1 MSSNHFQKARRLTA
15 AAIAVIALS
24 SCASVTSRHQPL
36 PQVTLE
42 QLELPTV
49 STTELARWPQEGW
62 WRNYSDETLNQLIE
76 QAFTGSPNLQVLGTR
91 VASADAIADGTKKLQ
106 DPTGGVKLSLNG
118 QQYTENYIYPPT
130 LGGTWQE
137 SGLLAANF
145 SWDLDL
151 WGKKRA
157 QYKATLGQAAAA
169 RFEYEAARLAV
180 ASNIVA
186 LHAQLS
192 SLETRSSTLSEQIAL
207 QNQLKQ
213 RWLERE
219 QAGLQATQ
227 NSLQI
232 DIVIGQLLQLQA
244 TLNAQREIGRA
255 QLAALIGLTPAQLP
269 NISASSDWR
278 TLTLPSTISVD
289 LLGKRADIA
298 AQRHLIEASVQNV
311 KAAKAEFYPN
321 INLNVNVGFQA
332 LGLDRLFKSSSQ
344 FAAVE
349 PAISLPIFSGAAL
362 NSNLRM
368 KQATLD
374 STIAQYNQTVYQAIS
389 DAHQQ
394 LASHRESGVR
404 LNQQQRILASQSKLS
419 QLANERYRQGISAQ
433 MEYLMMQSAQLREH
447 DSLEAAYAA
456 RRVQEAKLATSL
468 GTGFDELW
476 NKP

>member
-1 MSSNHFQKARRLTA
+1 MSSKHFQKTRRLTVMA
-15 AAIAVIALS
+15 VAIVVLS
-24 SCASVTSRHQPL
+24 SCASITSQHQPL

-42 QLELPTV
+42 QLSLPAA
-49 STTELARWPQEGW
+49 STEDLARWPQQGW
-62 WRNYSDETLNQLIE
+62 WRAYNDETLNLLIE

-106 DPTGGVKLSLNG
+106 YPTGGVKLSLNG

-169 RFEYEAARLAV
+169 RFEYDAARLAV

-192 SLETRSSTLSEQIAL
+192 SLETRNQILSEQITL

-255 QLAALIGLTPAQLP
+255 QLAALIGMTPAQLP
-269 NISASSDWR
+269 NIHASGNWR
-278 TLTLPSTISVD
+278 TLPLPTSIPVD

-332 LGLDRLFKSSSQ
+332 LGLDKLFKSSSQ
-344 FAAVE
+344 FGSVE

-368 KQATLD
+368 KQASLD

-394 LASHRESGVR
+394 LASHRESGGR
-404 LNQQQRILASQSKLS
+404 INQQQRILNSQSKLT
-419 QLANERYRQGISAQ
+419 QLANERYRQGISPQ
-433 MEYLMMQSAQLREH
+433 MEYLLMQSAQLRER
-447 DSLEAAYAA
+447 DSLEAAYTA

-468 GTGFDELW
+468 GTGFDHLW
-476 NKP
+476 DKP